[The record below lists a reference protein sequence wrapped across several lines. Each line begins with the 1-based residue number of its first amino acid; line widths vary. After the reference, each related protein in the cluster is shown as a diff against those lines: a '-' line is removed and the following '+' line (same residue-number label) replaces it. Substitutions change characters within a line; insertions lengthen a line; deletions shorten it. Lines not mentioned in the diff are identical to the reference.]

1 MSLKT
6 PLEDIALKKA
16 VEVAWLTLAF
26 FIPNAVWYS
35 CFHAGSPFGNVAGFF
50 FSNCVSCL
58 PYVTLFLLAFRFLPR
73 SLALLLLG
81 CVMLA
86 LSVAS
91 WIGISHYL
99 IFHYPINET
108 SIYIALNTNLSEA
121 REFITTYEN
130 GSIFGILAGLL
141 CFQAFLF
148 RLFCRKN
155 LIGAGHRKTTVV
167 VALILLQPSWAVVAA
182 RSNALAPD
190 NLVSVY
196 REVRGKYRSDLAAL
210 RSCKAE
216 VAAAREAYQVRTLP
230 HQVATKET
238 YILVIGESTSRRHMG
253 IYGYRRDTTPCL
265 ERLSG
270 EMFRFDDVVSP
281 HSHTI
286 PVLQK
291 VLTVRNGSVSNGRG
305 TGAILT
311 GKEFFSYPN
320 LLGIMKR
327 GGFRT
332 FWLSNQTVLG
342 EYDLWNTFFSESA
355 DRRVFTNTDGKGN
368 LDEALLPALK
378 AALADPSPKKVIVLH
393 LMGAHL
399 NAGDPFP
406 RSFAKFSDP
415 GIPAGAGSGLPTRST
430 RTRDYVNRYD
440 DAIRYGDSLLES
452 VLRQLKAQSG
462 MRLLVFLSDH
472 GEEVGE
478 KDEFVGHTETRGSH
492 YMFEIPFLVWGSP
505 EYLAARP
512 EIARELPGALL
523 RPYQTDDFMHTFM
536 DMAGVWTDGYQPEK
550 SVVNSRFVPR
560 RRVVCGIDYEQM
572 RRQKP

>member
-1 MSLKT
+1 
-6 PLEDIALKKA
+6 
-16 VEVAWLTLAF
+16 
-26 FIPNAVWYS
+26 
-35 CFHAGSPFGNVAGFF
+35 
-50 FSNCVSCL
+50 
-58 PYVTLFLLAFRFLPR
+58 
-73 SLALLLLG
+73 
-81 CVMLA
+81 
-86 LSVAS
+86 
-91 WIGISHYL
+91 
-99 IFHYPINET
+99 
-108 SIYIALNTNLSEA
+108 
-121 REFITTYEN
+121 
-130 GSIFGILAGLL
+130 
-141 CFQAFLF
+141 
-148 RLFCRKN
+148 
-155 LIGAGHRKTTVV
+155 
-167 VALILLQPSWAVVAA
+167 VVAA

-196 REVRGKYRSDLAAL
+196 REVLGKYRSDLAAL

-238 YILVIGESTSRRHMG
+238 YILVMGESTSRRHMG

-305 TGAILT
+305 TGAILA

-399 NAGDPFP
+399 NAGDRFP